1 MQPRTYRQVNVKSI
15 PSNMNSKKIGD
26 YMKLNAKN
34 DFQFDLTV
42 SVIKKGPQKRG
53 FIFLV
58 DETVL

>member
-1 MQPRTYRQVNVKSI
+1 
-15 PSNMNSKKIGD
+15 MNSKKIGD

-58 DETVL
+58 DESI